1 MKIGFASGD
10 WSLSVFDEQGYPV
23 WGGAGWVRLG
33 QYQKLIPHDVVAGSL
48 CHRNG
53 IFGVR
58 TWDEVM
64 HFDCD
69 IIVMQ
74 RIMFKDVADKM
85 PAALASGQI
94 IVNDLDDWY
103 WGLSPAN
110 GAWKASHPKQNQT
123 ENREHYR
130 SVLARSSAV
139 TVSTQYL
146 ADRLT
151 WVKAP
156 ITVLKNTVDVSRF
169 SQRVHSDGI
178 PTVGWVGSTMHR
190 SGDIETLAGILGPL
204 ARNGEIKLHHSGH
217 VDGARLFADMIKVD
231 PSLVSTTPLVAPAEY
246 PNSFVFDIGVVPLT
260 DVPFNHA
267 KSWIK
272 GIEYA
277 AAGVPFIASRLPEY
291 EELRTRYGIGFLAK
305 NGAQW
310 RKHIE
315 SLADPMERN
324 RIVAEMVE
332 RLLPLDIYVGAA
344 RFTDFLESLV

>member
-10 WSLSVFDEQGYPV
+10 WSLSVFDENGHPV

-33 QYQKLIPHDVVAGSL
+33 QYQKLLPHDVVVGSL
-48 CHRNG
+48 SHRGG

-74 RIMFKDVADKM
+74 RIMFKDVADKL

-110 GAWKASHPKQNQT
+110 GAWKASHPKYNQT

-146 ADRLT
+146 AERLT

-169 SQRVHSDGI
+169 TQRLHVDTI

-190 SGDIETLAGILGPL
+190 SGDIEQLSGVLGPL
-204 ARNGEIKLHHSGH
+204 VRSGQIKLHHSGH
-217 VDGARLFADMIKVD
+217 VDGATFFADMIKVD
-231 PSLVSTTPLVAPAEY
+231 RSAVSTTPLVAPSEY
-246 PNSFVFDIGVVPLT
+246 PNSFVFDIGLVPLA

-277 AAGVPFIASRLPEY
+277 AAGVPFISSRLPEY
-291 EELRTRYGIGFLAK
+291 QELKSKYEIGLLAK

-315 SLADPMERN
+315 SLSDPAERN
-324 RIVAEMVE
+324 KISKEALD
-332 RLLPLDIYVGAA
+332 RLVPLDIHVGAA
-344 RFTDFLESLV
+344 RFNDFLESLV